1 MEYLTETQKRKLFSM
16 AEKAEKS
23 GEKLTD
29 VFKAFAKKTGRCAGS
44 IRNLYYRE
52 LAGGRK
58 CNLKVRKNVMF
69 EETEETELFKTVLDL
84 KKQTGSVR
92 KAVFALAGGDK
103 KLALRYQN
111 KFSNMLKKKREACVC
126 DLLASADRHSEG
138 DSGALDGYFI
148 KKSLSLTDKIKIKSE
163 IQTILLKI
171 TKKCAAEKDELFKKL
186 KEYEKYATDE
196 DFTVQRSD
204 KIEKTYNRNF
214 ISAFFLSEKN
224 KKSL

>member
-16 AEKAEKS
+16 AEKAERS
-23 GEKLTD
+23 GEKLTE

-58 CNLKVRKNVMF
+58 CNLNVRKNVMF
-69 EETEETELFKTVLDL
+69 EKKEENELFKTVLDL

-111 KFSNMLKKKREACVC
+111 KFSNMLKKKREDYVC
-126 DLLASADRHSEG
+126 DLLDCTNGRFEG
-138 DSGALDGYFI
+138 DNGAIDKYFI
-148 KKSLSLTDKIKIKSE
+148 KERLSSADKMKIKSE

-186 KEYEKYATDE
+186 KEYEKYASDE
-196 DFTVQRSD
+196 DLTAQKS
-204 KIEKTYNRNF
+204 EKSEKSYNRDF
-214 ISAFFLSEKN
+214 ISAFFFSEKN